1 MISREVFSEE
11 EHPKLTTAEEMMKEA
26 GITDKERLISPT
38 ITHAENLIDAA
49 KEGNG
54 KLDFDELFQMG
65 GHLTRT
71 AALQD
76 NKCAIVIGFATTMNN
91 LGVSHSKCREFI
103 YSQMDK
109 EKDCREK
116 MGCTSCFDG
125 RPKEDVDMNYI
136 YMDEGSKST
145 N

>member
-1 MISREVFSEE
+1 MITRKDFIVEGQSKLKTSKEMMEE
-11 EHPKLTTAEEMMKEA
+11 EGIKEE
-26 GITDKERLISPT
+26 ERLISAT
-38 ITHAENLIDAA
+38 ITHAENMIDAA

-54 KLDFDELFQMG
+54 KLDYDELFQMG
-65 GHLTRT
+65 GHLTHT
-71 AALQD
+71 AALQ
-76 NKCAIVIGFATTMNN
+76 NNRCAIVIGFATIMNN

-116 MGCTSCFDG
+116 MGCTRCFDG
-125 RPKEDVDMNYI
+125 KPKEDADMNFI
-136 YMDEGSKST
+136 YMDEGSQSI